1 MDFIDRTEE
10 KTRLNRLFDARTGS
24 LACLYGRR
32 RCGKTR
38 LLREC
43 IKDRANVFYHLADK
57 ADRSAQISRFVHEV
71 SQSLPAFRAAD
82 GGDWG
87 AVLDL
92 WMNLAP
98 SGSILVLDEF
108 PYLVQCDHALP
119 SVLQRVCDTL
129 PESGKK
135 IVICGSSQRMM
146 QGFVLK
152 QSEPLYGRAKEILPV
167 NPIPFGWM
175 KTVFQGW
182 TPFERLKGWG
192 VWGGVPRYWE
202 LQLDD
207 ADLWSAVRRH
217 VTSPLGVL
225 HNEPQFLLLDDFGDV
240 APAATVLSFIGDGV
254 HRAGELASRMRRPV
268 TDMARPLNR
277 LVELG
282 LITKE
287 TPFGDGER
295 GKKSL
300 YRISDPFLDFWYTF
314 VRANWSRHDFLET
327 KAERKAFDGLYLP
340 YLGFVWERLVRET
353 LAAKELPGLQGRWR
367 KVARWW
373 GNGVNRRPLEF
384 DVVAESADG
393 QTLLVGEAKLSLSK
407 VTVQHEMAELQVKA
421 GLLPFADRYKR
432 IVTRLFVAHDA
443 PEGAVSIDWCEVC

>member
-1 MDFIDRTEE
+1 MEFIDRTEE
-10 KTRLNRLFDARTGS
+10 KARLSRLFDAREGA

-43 IKDRANVFYHLADK
+43 VRGRPNVFYHLADK
-57 ADRSAQISRFVHEV
+57 MDRSAQISRFVREV
-71 SQSLPAFRAAD
+71 SMSLSAFRAAD

-87 AVLDL
+87 TVLDL
-92 WMNLAP
+92 WMELAP
-98 SGSILVLDEF
+98 SDSILILDEF
-108 PYLVQCDHALP
+108 PYLVQRDHALP
-119 SVLQRVCDTL
+119 SVLQRVCDIL

-167 NPIPFGWM
+167 DPIPFGWM
-175 KTVFQGW
+175 KAVFPGW
-182 TPFERLKGWG
+182 TSFERLKAWG

-202 LQLDD
+202 LQRDES
-207 ADLWSAVRRH
+207 DLWRAVRRN
-217 VTSPLGVL
+217 VSSPLGVL

-240 APAATVLSFIGDGV
+240 AQAAAVLSFVGDGV
-254 HRAGELASRMRRPV
+254 HRVGELASRMGRPV

-287 TPFGDGER
+287 TPFKAEGR

-300 YRISDPFLDFWYTF
+300 YRIADPFLDFWYTF
-314 VRANWSRHDFLET
+314 VRANWSRSDFLET
-327 KAERKAFDGLYLP
+327 DAERKSFDALYSP
-340 YLGFVWERLVRET
+340 YLGVVWERLVRET
-353 LAAKELPGLQGRWR
+353 LAVREIPDLKGRWR
-367 KVARWW
+367 DVARWW
-373 GNGVNRRPLEF
+373 GAGVNRRPFEV
-384 DVVAESADG
+384 DVVAESAEGD
-393 QTLLVGEAKLSLSK
+393 TLLVGEVKLSLSEVEAGHVLK
-407 VTVQHEMAELQVKA
+407 NLEDKA
-421 GLLPFADRYKR
+421 RQLPFADRYRK
-432 IVTRLFVAHDA
+432 IVTRLFVAQD
-443 PEGAVSIDWCEVC
+443 PPSGAVSIGWCEE